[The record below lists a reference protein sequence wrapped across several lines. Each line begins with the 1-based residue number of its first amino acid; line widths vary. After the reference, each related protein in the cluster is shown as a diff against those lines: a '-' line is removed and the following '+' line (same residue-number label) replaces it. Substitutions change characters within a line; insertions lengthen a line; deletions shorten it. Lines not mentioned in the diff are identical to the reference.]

1 MKGHKQAFVSY
12 TYALT
17 PGMDSSSRVD
27 WKVLTTEG
35 VECQHIYYHQ
45 LQAGGDTLANLS
57 SKHKKSHTVAVIVG
71 NVDNTLELAAEFS
84 EGIGKAKKNA
94 FPMVLIS
101 SEDGASLKD
110 FLSRHDPG
118 ELHAKIES
126 KNQVH
131 VDLKAQSSSTASRA
145 GSYSPEVLHKP
156 GPRLKTSEGRGRVGM
171 GMVCSQP
178 PLFRTLLSW
187 NLVHPSIRVS

>member
-12 TYALT
+12 TYSLT
-17 PGMDSSSRVD
+17 PGMDSSSKVD
-27 WKVLTTEG
+27 WKVLTTEA

-45 LQAGGDTLANLS
+45 LQAGGDTLANIA
-57 SKHKKSHTVAVIVG
+57 SKHKKSHTVAVILG
-71 NVDNTLELAAEFS
+71 NIDNTLELSAEFS

-126 KNQVH
+126 KNQAH
-131 VDLKAQSSSTASRA
+131 VDLKARSSSASRA
-145 GSYSPEVLHKP
+145 ESYSPEVLHKP
-156 GPRLKTSEGRGRVGM
+156 GPRLKTSEGRDRVGM
-171 GMVCSQP
+171 SMVCSQSASFLP
-178 PLFRTLLSW
+178 GLW
-187 NLVHPSIRVS
+187 IRA